1 MANILIIDDDPQILN
16 MLSQILKRAGYG
28 VVEALDGKQGL
39 KLYREN
45 PTDLIITDIIMPE
58 KEGLE
63 TIMELQRD
71 FPDVKIIAI
80 SGGGHNLAENYLY
93 MARVLGV
100 QRTFAKPIARDELL
114 KSVSELLK

>member
-1 MANILIIDDDPQILN
+1 MANILIIDDDQQILN
-16 MLSQILKRAGYG
+16 MLSQILKRAGYE

-58 KEGLE
+58 KEGIE

-80 SGGGHNLAENYLY
+80 SGGGHILSENYLY

-114 KSVSELLK
+114 KAVSELLK

>member
-1 MANILIIDDDPQILN
+1 MANILIIDDDQQILN

-80 SGGGHNLAENYLY
+80 SGGGITL
-93 MARVLGV
+93 
-100 QRTFAKPIARDELL
+100 QRTICTWPEFSGFKEHLPNLL
-114 KSVSELLK
+114 HGMNF